1 MTPGI
6 LVVLTLGLALGLLG
20 PRIGRALLA
29 GFAAVLVALVLA
41 WRAGV
46 GEWSFLWTALALG
59 IAVALAVAA
68 VVRRPRFGLVPALLV
83 ALMVGVVP
91 LMVGTGSRPSIP
103 SILLALLCLGL
114 AVRGLI
120 HPVLGMRLV
129 AVAIGARLALA
140 ALPGEKP
147 TFSWPLLALG
157 LLLASHL
164 TSRRASLRRPSR
176 RLPRQAAGVA
186 ALLVF
191 LCVALVALFT
201 PELRAPDAHGAGRL
215 ARLRALAPRGGYL
228 WPALSETVAW
238 EDNRGYRAWDNL
250 DVRYLNGTS
259 DRGLFR
265 LPGSSPLL
273 GRFSLN
279 HDVEK
284 MRGVKDAAEL
294 ADLSAAARAIVAA
307 VRETAPG
314 RAAGVT
320 ERSIAESI
328 QRLGHAAGCSE
339 DSFPPVVAAG
349 ARAASIHAAPTDAT
363 LVAGEM
369 VMVDVGCS
377 VNHYASDFTRTFPV
391 GGHFTA
397 EDRRDYEAVYA
408 AQQAALAACRPGAV
422 IGGRPPEG
430 GASLDAIAHKV
441 LQERLGERGYGHGL
455 GHGVGLFVH
464 DVGTSGPLEPG
475 MVLTIE
481 PGLYLPGRLGI
492 RIEDTYR
499 VTDAGCELLTTG
511 LSAEPDA
518 VEAFLAGAH

>member
-1 MTPGI
+1 MTFGI
-6 LVVLTLGLALGLLG
+6 LLVVTLGLALGLLG
-20 PRIGRALLA
+20 PRFGRLLLA
-29 GFAAVLVALVLA
+29 VFAAVLLVLVLA
-41 WRAGV
+41 WLAGV
-46 GEWSFLWTALALG
+46 GEWNFLWTSLALG
-59 IAVALAVAA
+59 IVVSAAVAA
-68 VVRRPRFGLVPALLV
+68 VVRRPRFGLLPVLLV

-103 SILLALLCLGL
+103 SVLLALFCLAL

-120 HPVLGMRLV
+120 HPALGIRLV
-129 AVAIGARLALA
+129 TAAIGARLVLA
-140 ALPGEKP
+140 ALPGE
-147 TFSWPLLALG
+147 TAAFSWPLLALG
-157 LLLASHL
+157 LLLLGHL
-164 TSRRASLRRPSR
+164 TSPRARLPRPSR
-176 RLPRQAAGVA
+176 RVPRQAAEA
-186 ALLVF
+186 AGLLVF
-191 LCVALVALFT
+191 ACVTAVALFT
-201 PELRAPDAHGAGRL
+201 PELRAPDARDARRL
-215 ARLRALAPRGGYL
+215 ARLRALAPSGGYL
-228 WPALSETVAW
+228 WPAVSETVAW
-238 EDNRGYRAWDNL
+238 EDSRGYRVWDNL
-250 DVRYLNGTS
+250 DVRYLNGTA

-294 ADLSAAARAIVAA
+294 EDLGAAAHAIVTA
-307 VRETAPG
+307 VRKTAPG
-314 RAAGVT
+314 RTAGVT

-328 QRLGHAAGCSE
+328 HRLGLLAGCSE
-339 DSFPPVVAAG
+339 DSFPPMVAAG
-349 ARAASIHAAPTDAT
+349 ARAASIHAAPTAT
-363 LVAGEM
+363 AIRVGEM

-377 VNHYASDFTRTFPV
+377 VNHYAADFARTFPV

-408 AQQAALAACRPGAV
+408 AQQAAAAACRPGAV

-430 GASLDAIAHKV
+430 GASLDAIAHRV
-441 LQERLGERGYGHGL
+441 LQERLGEKGYGHGL

-481 PGLYLPGRLGI
+481 PGLYLPGKLGI

-499 VTDAGCELLTTG
+499 VTDAGCEPLTTG
-511 LSAEPDA
+511 LSADPDA
-518 VEAFLAGAH
+518 VEAFLTGAH